1 MKDLSISQIKSFRDC
16 LQKAES
22 AVSRGD
28 LTFAITS
35 FQTALEMNP
44 NSTAA
49 SHALGNL
56 YLTMGKWEDTIALY
70 EKVLAINPNFD
81 GAYYNLGEAYS
92 QLKQWEEAIVS
103 YQQALDLNPNLP
115 HVYQKL
121 ANSFYQR
128 ANLDRQT
135 LLDNYQQ
142 KIDENPYEVDNYHQ
156 AIELNPQDVL
166 LYYGLGNALVYNRK
180 IDEAIV
186 AYQMAVQIDP
196 DYEPA
201 VIQLDKLQNRGQADG
216 SLAKD
221 TISTPEQKLQQA
233 KKVLE
238 NLSRIVLDNF
248 LITSSKLTF
257 PQVEEPRVSVILIL
271 YNRAELTLSCLHS
284 LLHQSFHN
292 YEVIIVD
299 NKSSDRTVEL
309 LDRIE
314 GATVVRNQENK
325 HFLLAANQASK
336 LATGEYLLF
345 LNNDAQILGNSL
357 EAAVQTI
364 SQDSEIGAVGGK
376 IILPD
381 GTLQEAGSIIWQDG
395 SCLGYG
401 RGDDPSA
408 SLYMFQ
414 REVDYCSG
422 AFLLTPHQL
431 FAELGRFD
439 EAYQPAYYE
448 ETDYC
453 VKIHQAGKKI
463 IYDPQVS
470 ILHYEFASSTNS
482 ENAISLQQ
490 KNQALFVKKHDK
502 WLHNQF
508 APDLSKILAAS
519 NRQGNGQRILFIDDR
534 IPHPYLGS
542 GYTRGHT
549 MLKIMSELGH
559 KVTFYPTDLSY
570 QETWQTSYSDLPSNI
585 ELATNWGLQKLEDFI
600 KSRPGYYDLVFV
612 SRPHNMNHL
621 KYILE
626 QEDILP
632 QAKII
637 YDAEALYCLRDFS
650 YQALQGKQLS
660 TEAKQIAI
668 AKELELAQKSDLIIS
683 VSPLEQQKFLEY
695 GYPNVKVLGHSLAA
709 SPTTQEFNQRR
720 DILFVGSIYTMDS
733 PNADSILWFTQEIFP
748 LIQQQIDSEVRLL
761 LVGNNKVPELQE
773 SVQATENPQIQFL
786 GKVDTLYP
794 LYNSSR
800 LFIAPTRFA
809 AGIAH
814 KVHEA
819 AAYGLPVVTTS
830 VIADQLQWQSGQ
842 DLLAADSPEKFAKQC
857 IRLYQ
862 DQSLWRKLR
871 KNALKQIKNHC
882 SPEYFKQTIQEIL
895 NYQ

>member
-16 LQKAES
+16 LQKAELAAS
-22 AVSRGD
+22 QGD
-28 LTFAITS
+28 LTSAIAN
-35 FQTALEMNP
+35 FQAALEMNP

-49 SHALGNL
+49 HHALGNL

-70 EKVLAINPNFD
+70 DKVLTINPNFD
-81 GAYYNLGEAYS
+81 GAYYNLGEAYY
-92 QLKQWEEAIVS
+92 QLKRWEEAIVS

-115 HVYQKL
+115 HIYQKL
-121 ANSFYQR
+121 ADSFYQR

-135 LLDNYQQ
+135 LLESYQQ
-142 KIDENPYEVDNYHQ
+142 KIKEDPYEIDNYHQ

-166 LYYGLGNALVYNRK
+166 LYYDLGNALAYNRK

-196 DYEPA
+196 NYEPA
-201 VIQLDKLQNRGQADG
+201 IVKLDKLQNRDSGL
-216 SLAKD
+216 LAKD

-233 KKVLE
+233 KKVLD
-238 NLSRIVLDNF
+238 NLSQIVLDNF
-248 LITSSKLTF
+248 LLTSSKLAF
-257 PQVEEPRVSVILIL
+257 PRVKEPKVSVILIL
-271 YNRAELTLSCLHS
+271 FNRAELTLSCLHS
-284 LLHQSFHN
+284 LLHQSFHS
-292 YEVIIVD
+292 YEVIIID
-299 NKSSDRTVEL
+299 NNSSDRTAEL

-314 GATVVRNQENK
+314 GATIVRNPENR

-357 EAAVQTI
+357 EVAVQTI
-364 SQDSEIGAVGGK
+364 SQDSTIGVVGGK

-401 RGDDPSA
+401 RGDDPTA
-408 SLYMFQ
+408 SQYMFQ

-422 AFLLTPHQL
+422 AFLLTPSQL
-431 FAELGRFD
+431 FGELGRFD
-439 EAYQPAYYE
+439 ETYQPAYYE

-453 VKIHQAGKKI
+453 VKIHQAGKKV
-463 IYDPQVS
+463 IYNPQVT
-470 ILHYEFASSTNS
+470 ILHYEFASSTKS
-482 ENAISLQQ
+482 DSAIALQE
-490 KNQALFVKKHDK
+490 KNQALFVEKHQA
-502 WLHNQF
+502 WLQQQF
-508 APDLSKILAAS
+508 VPDLSNILDAS
-519 NRQGNGQRILFIDDR
+519 NRQGDAKRILFIDDR

-549 MLKIMSELGH
+549 MLKMMSELGH

-570 QETWQTSYSDLPSNI
+570 SETWQASYGDLPSNI
-585 ELATNWGLQKLEDFI
+585 ELATNWGLQKLADFI
-600 KSRPGYYDLVFV
+600 KSRPNYYDLVFV
-612 SRPHNMNHL
+612 SRPHNMSQLN
-621 KYILE
+621 YILE
-626 QEDILP
+626 REDILP
-632 QAKII
+632 QTKII

-660 TEAKQIAI
+660 PEAKQNAI
-668 AKELELAQKSDLIIS
+668 AKELELAEKSDLIVS
-683 VSPLEQQKFLEY
+683 VSPLEQKKFLEY
-695 GYPNVKVLGHSLAA
+695 GYPQVAVLGHSLDIN
-709 SPTTQEFNQRR
+709 PTPQEFKQRR

-733 PNADSILWFTQEIFP
+733 PNADSVLWFTKEIFP
-748 LIQQQIDSEVRLL
+748 LIQQQLDEEIRLL
-761 LVGNNKVPELQE
+761 LVGNNQVSELQE
-773 SVQATENPQIQFL
+773 KVLALANPQIQFL
-786 GKVDTLYP
+786 GKVDDLDPIYS
-794 LYNSSR
+794 NSR

-830 VIADQLQWQSGQ
+830 VIAEQLQWRSGQ
-842 DLLAADSPEKFAKQC
+842 DLLVADSPENFAKQC
-857 IRLYQ
+857 VRLYQ

-871 KNALKQIKNHC
+871 KNALKQIKKHC
-882 SPEYFKQTIQEIL
+882 SPEYFQETMQKIL
-895 NYQ
+895 KY